1 MKSILHEAS
10 TISGAIN
17 KAWLEAN
24 KPEEFSVRIYEQGQK
39 GFLGIWSKKAVI
51 SLIFEPK
58 KIENKNQS
66 RYNNRP
72 RYQDNKR
79 FDNSR
84 ADNSRSD
91 NSRAYSSRSD
101 NSRVDN
107 SRSDNSRADNSRSD
121 NSRVDNSRVDNSR
134 VDNSNDRYNG
144 DRSVNSDY
152 GVWDDAATDHVR
164 DSLIEITKI
173 MNIDKKFSCRV
184 DRHLLRIEFE
194 KPIFSAP
201 SEERML
207 FASYAF
213 ILMQFLKRKFK
224 RGLRGC
230 RIAISSVRK

>member
-17 KAWLEAN
+17 KAWLEAD
-24 KPEEFSVRIYEQGQK
+24 KPEEFSVRIYEQGHK
-39 GFLGIWSKKAVI
+39 GFLGMWSKKAVI
-51 SLIFEPK
+51 SLIFEPRK
-58 KIENKNQS
+58 VETKNQS

-79 FDNSR
+79 YDNSRVDNSR
-84 ADNSRSD
+84 ADNSR
-91 NSRAYSSRSD
+91 A
-101 NSRVDN
+101 
-107 SRSDNSRADNSRSD
+107 D

-134 VDNSNDRYNG
+134 VDNPRVDNSRSYSSRSDNSRVDNSNDRYNS
-144 DRSVNSDY
+144 DRSANSDY
-152 GVWDDAATDHVR
+152 GVWDTAATDHVR

-173 MNIDKKFSCRV
+173 MNIDKKFSCRI